1 MGKKVTWYGH
11 AAVSVETSMVKI
23 LIDPFF
29 TGNEK
34 ASCSADEIDA
44 DVIAVT
50 HGHGDHVGDTVS
62 IAKRTGAMV
71 ISNFEIINY
80 FQGQGLEK
88 VHPMHIG
95 GGKNFKWG
103 RIKLT
108 QAHHGSALPDGSYGG
123 VAAGIFLD
131 LGGTRIYHAGD
142 TGLFSDMKLIGDEKP
157 DLALLPIGD
166 NFTMGPDD
174 ALKAVKMLNPRMVI
188 PMHYD
193 TFDVI
198 QQDPKEFAVRV
209 EKETDAKVHVLS
221 PGESLTL
228 E

>member
-1 MGKKVTWYGH
+1 MGIKVTWFGH
-11 AAVSVETSMVKI
+11 AATMVATPMIKL

-29 TGNEK
+29 SGNDK
-34 ASCSADEIDA
+34 ASCSPEEIEA

-50 HGHGDHVGDTVS
+50 HGHADHVGDTVA

-80 FQGQGLEK
+80 FQAQGLEN
-88 VHPMHIG
+88 VHPLHIG
-95 GGKNFKWG
+95 GGRSFEWG

-123 VAAGIFLD
+123 VAAGLLLSF
-131 LGGTRIYHAGD
+131 GGTKIYHAGD
-142 TGLFSDMKLIGDEKP
+142 TGLFSDMQLIGDENV
-157 DLALLPIGD
+157 DLAMLPIGD

-174 ALKAVKMLNPRMVI
+174 AVKAVKLLDPRYVI

-198 QQDPKEFAVRV
+198 QQDPREFAVMV
-209 EKETDAKVHVLS
+209 EKETNAKVQLLE
-221 PGESLTL
+221 PGENFSLV
-228 E
+228 